1 MRDKIRKLLREAL
14 GVPEGIT
21 DEAHRLYDQIME
33 LYMNEDMDSNE
44 SEYKFTID
52 DTFNIGDYTITS
64 VEFEL
69 NVHVVNQLKTPMI
82 LSFAF
87 GNAHQVQVGRGVRL
101 VNKLSDEVKLMSV
114 VGVPN
119 DEWTFKD
126 IVNLFQDR
134 KETVIASLTHELKH
148 AYDAFKRP
156 IQSPY
161 KLSMYAAYAG
171 TQLGLRPIDRFV
183 SDLYFMHTIESLVRP
198 SELSSLMKQKGVT
211 QKEFLNFLTN
221 NETYQRLKRISNFSV
236 EGLKEELKEY
246 IPKIDEIFQGLDIST
261 DMSVDEKIEKMLE
274 VTYLT
279 MTNIKAQSIHRNLS
293 NDFLEKITGTLRPE
307 KREFFN
313 RLLNRISRFPSY
325 KEFFD
330 YEEKMFKFVS
340 RKVMKKLG
348 KLYAMAKVEEGSIL
362 EWDLYQQVN
371 KNKFDGFVKE
381 SKYFKLKNN
390 KKQNNKN

>member
-14 GVPEGIT
+14 GVPEGIA
-21 DEAHRLYDQIME
+21 DEAHRLYDDIME
-33 LYMNEDMDSNE
+33 MFMSEDMDSNE
-44 SEYKFTID
+44 SEYRFTID
-52 DTFNIGDYTITS
+52 SIFNIGDYQITS
-64 VEFEL
+64 VDFEL
-69 NVHVVNQLKTPMI
+69 NIHVIGQLKEPTL

-87 GNAHQVQVGRGVRL
+87 GNAHQVQVSRGIRL
-101 VNKLSDEVKLMSV
+101 VNRLSEEVKLMSV

-126 IVNLFQDR
+126 VVNLYQDK
-134 KETVIASLTHELKH
+134 KEKVISSFTHELKH

-161 KLSMYAAYAG
+161 RLSMYAAYAG

-221 NETYQRLKRISNFSV
+221 NDTYQRLKRISNFSV

-246 IPKIDEIFQGLDIST
+246 VPKIDEILEGLEIPT
-261 DMSVDEKIEKMLE
+261 DNMSVDEKIEKMLE

-279 MTNIKAQSIHRNLS
+279 ITNIKAQSIQRNLS

-313 RLLNRISRFPSY
+313 RLINRISRFPTH

-340 RKVMKKLG
+340 TKVMKKLS
-348 KLYAMAKVEEGSIL
+348 KLYAMAKVDEGSIL

-390 KKQNNKN
+390 KKPKQ